1 MPKISDE
8 KFIQKVETDLKV
20 NLGIVLGEGSYGK
33 VYTCTQKCSVKKAAA
48 NNKLAA
54 KLSSSTSGFK
64 SDR

>member
-33 VYTCTQKCSVKKAAA
+33 VYTCTQKCSVKK
-48 NNKLAA
+48 
-54 KLSSSTSGFK
+54 SSSKQQTGSEIIFVDK
-64 SDR
+64 WF